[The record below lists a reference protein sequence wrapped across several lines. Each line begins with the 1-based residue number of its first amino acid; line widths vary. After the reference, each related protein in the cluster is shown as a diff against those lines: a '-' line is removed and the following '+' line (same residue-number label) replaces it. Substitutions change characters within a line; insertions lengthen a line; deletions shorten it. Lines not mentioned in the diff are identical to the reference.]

1 MVMSCFVHGHDEEMF
16 FEFMRINDYSFQLKK
31 KIFLDKLYQIKQ
43 EIKKF
48 MKVCGNSS
56 LFN

>member
-31 KIFLDKLYQIKQ
+31 NFFLDKLYQIKQ

>member
-31 KIFLDKLYQIKQ
+31 KHFFFRQAISNQTRNKKIYESLWKLIT
-43 EIKKF
+43 F
-48 MKVCGNSS
+48 
-56 LFN
+56 